1 MSLEATKLLATALH
15 SGQVDKAGVD
25 YIEHPLSVAGAL
37 EPFGFVMQRAGLLH
51 DVLEDCMPHV
61 SLTSRI
67 RTLWNLGVSYEA
79 ISLVTDVTN
88 EPERD
93 GSYLNKIGAITQSEM
108 TLGDLGYRDSTSRAA
123 AVLKLADNLDNSR
136 RDRLSHLP
144 PQDRDRLELKY
155 LKARGILLDVVESE
169 DYGVLVAF
177 FEGQGFG
184 PSSVGA

>member
-1 MSLEATKLLATALH
+1 MMSLEATKLLATALH

-37 EPFGFVMQRAGLLH
+37 EPFGFVMQKAGLLH
-51 DVLEDCMPHV
+51 DVLEDCMLHV

-67 RTLWNLGVSYEA
+67 DTLWNLGVPYEV
-79 ISLVTDVTN
+79 ISLVIDVTN
-88 EPERD
+88 VPERD
-93 GSYLNKIGAITQSEM
+93 ESYFDKIRAITESEV
-108 TLGDLGYRDSTSRAA
+108 TLGDLGYRDSPSRAV

-144 PQDRDRLELKY
+144 QQDRDRLELKY
-155 LKARGILLDVVESE
+155 LKARGVLRGVVEPE

-177 FEGQGFG
+177 FSGQGLNL
-184 PSSVGA
+184 AL